1 MGYGQRQVEE
11 LRATIDAADCDVV
24 VASTPID
31 FGRVV
36 HTRHPVRQAR
46 YELREIGSPTLAEV
60 LDPLVQRAR
69 RQAGAAVTP
78 A

>member
-1 MGYGQRQVEE
+1 MGYGHHQVEE

-24 VASTPID
+24 VAGTPID

-46 YELREIGSPTLAEV
+46 YELREICSPTLDEV
-60 LDPLVQRAR
+60 LNPLVERAR
-69 RQAGAAVTP
+69 KQAAAAVTP